1 VESITNKKPWF
12 RFSVAFLLSVF
23 LGAALLLTVG
33 RKAYN
38 WFFAIPT
45 VPLAGVVASF
55 NSRSLEDRVGRN
67 EPPITETEIVSAI
80 RSQLST
86 LRASSKVKAI
96 YADIARTRELPHDAS
111 LHSMS
116 GWTWKDGTHY
126 TVWWINLDVFTG
138 PKSGYGLRIRENN
151 QPIAKPPD
159 EPKLQRSNL
168 SWISGPTPQDV
179 VPSIR

>member
-1 VESITNKKPWF
+1 MVN
-12 RFSVAFLLSVF
+12 
-23 LGAALLLTVG
+23 
-33 RKAYN
+33 
-38 WFFAIPT
+38 
-45 VPLAGVVASF
+45 
-55 NSRSLEDRVGRN
+55 
-67 EPPITETEIVSAI
+67 AI
-80 RSQLST
+80 RSQLPA
-86 LRASSKVKAI
+86 LRASNKVKAI

-159 EPKLQRSNL
+159 EPKLQRNNL
-168 SWISGPTPQDV
+168 SWVSEPQLPE
-179 VPSIR
+179 VPPGIR